1 MSAHLFDPIDLRD
14 VHVPNRI
21 TVSPMGMHSAIE
33 GVAGDWHLMHLG
45 QFAISGAGL
54 VITEA
59 VAVTPEGRVSPFD
72 LGLWNNEQ
80 AAGLKRITSFAAT
93 YGGARFGI
101 QLYHA
106 GRKASVQPSFLGHK
120 SIAVGEGGWAPEA
133 PSRLA
138 YPGRN
143 EPVALDEAAM
153 LRVRDAFVTAAKR
166 ADSAGFDLI
175 ELHAA
180 HGYLLHNYLSP
191 LSNVRNDDYGGSLAN
206 RMRYP
211 LEVFDAIRPVW
222 PSGKA
227 LGVRISA
234 TDWAKGGWDLEQT
247 LAFAR
252 ALKERG
258 CDYMCVSSGGC
269 VPEQTITVGPL
280 YQVPFAAAVR
290 EQVGMPTMAV
300 GLIRTTDEAAQI
312 VRDGHAD
319 MCALA
324 RGMLSNPRWAW
335 DAAEKLGAKA
345 FYPRQY
351 DRATPAMR
359 DNDSFTVRTAERAK
373 RR

>member
-1 MSAHLFDPIDLRD
+1 MNAHLFDPIDLRG

-21 TVSPMGMHSAIE
+21 IVSPMGMHSAVE

-72 LGLWNNEQ
+72 LGLWNDEQ
-80 AAGLKRITSFAAT
+80 RSALKRITSFAAT

-120 SIAVGEGGWAPEA
+120 AITAEEGGWAPEA
-133 PSRLA
+133 PSRLG
-138 YPGRN
+138 YRGRN
-143 EPVALDEAAM
+143 EPIALDEPSM
-153 LRVRDAFVTAAKR
+153 LRIRDAFVAAARR
-166 ADSAGFDLI
+166 ADDAGFELI

-191 LSNVRNDDYGGSLAN
+191 LSNVRNDGYGGSLAN

-211 LEVFDAIRPVW
+211 LEVFDAIRALW
-222 PSGKA
+222 PTNKA
-227 LGVRISA
+227 LGVRVSA
-234 TDWAKGGWDLEQT
+234 TDWVKGGWDLEQT
-247 LAFAR
+247 LAFAD

-258 CDYMCVSSGGC
+258 CDYLCVSSGGC

-290 EQVGMPTMAV
+290 KHAGMPTMAV
-300 GLIRTTDEAAQI
+300 GLIRTTDEAAEI

-324 RGMLSNPRWAW
+324 RGMLANPRWAW
-335 DAAEKLGAKA
+335 DAAEKLGAST
-345 FYPRQY
+345 FFPRQY
-351 DRATPAMR
+351 DRAHPSMR
-359 DNDSFTVRTAERAK
+359 NNDSFAVRTAGRATTA
-373 RR
+373 

>member
-1 MSAHLFDPIDLRD
+1 
-14 VHVPNRI
+14 
-21 TVSPMGMHSAIE
+21 MGMHSARE

-72 LGLWNNEQ
+72 LGLWNDEQ
-80 AAGLKRITSFAAT
+80 AVALKRITSFAAA

-120 SIAVGEGGWAPEA
+120 SIPVGEGGWAPEA
-133 PSRLA
+133 PSQLG

-143 EPVALDEAAM
+143 APVALDAPSMA
-153 LRVRDAFVTAAKR
+153 RIRDAFVAAARR
-166 ADSAGFDLI
+166 ADAAGFELI

-180 HGYLLHNYLSP
+180 HGYLLHNFLSP
-191 LSNVRNDDYGGSLAN
+191 LSNVRDDAYGGSLEN

-211 LEVFDAIRPVW
+211 LEVFDAIRAAW

-227 LGVRISA
+227 LGVRVSA
-234 TDWAKGGWDLEQT
+234 TDWAKGGWDIEQT
-247 LAFAR
+247 LAFAA
-252 ALKERG
+252 ALKVRG

-269 VPEQTITVGPL
+269 VPEQNITVGPL
-280 YQVPFAAAVR
+280 YQVPFAAAIR
-290 EQVGMPTMAV
+290 TQTGMRTMAV
-300 GLIRTTDEAAQI
+300 GLIRTTDEAAGI
-312 VRDGHAD
+312 IRNGEAD

-335 DAAEKLGAKA
+335 DAAEKLGAQT

-359 DNDSFTVRTAERAK
+359 NNDSFTVRTADRAAS
-373 RR
+373 